1 MMSSSLRSSPY
12 VGPRAF
18 DEADQAIFFGRD
30 DESRQ
35 LAALVIAHRAVL
47 LYAQSGAGKTSLL
60 QASLVPALKRR
71 KKVVALPIGRVAG
84 ETRDD
89 VANVFVYNALLSIYG
104 EEALPDE
111 LASQSLSQ
119 GLAWRKPLGLAL
131 FIYGG
136 LSLAGAPLTPGFAGR
151 WALIIN
157 SQSPPGLSMVI
168 LVISVIVGVVGLL
181 RFLAK
186 TLSKKETGSEIEISP
201 ESNLSRIVARGLL
214 LLGIFLAFFPQLIL
228 SLSRMLANPF

>member
-1 MMSSSLRSSPY
+1 VASSLS
-12 VGPRAF
+12 G
-18 DEADQAIFFGRD
+18 DN
-30 DESRQ
+30 Q
-35 LAALVIAHRAVL
+35 LDR
-47 LYAQSGAGKTSLL
+47 
-60 QASLVPALKRR
+60 
-71 KKVVALPIGRVAG
+71 
-84 ETRDD
+84 
-89 VANVFVYNALLSIYG
+89 
-104 EEALPDE
+104 
-111 LASQSLSQ
+111 SQ

-186 TLSKKETGSEIEISP
+186 TLSKKETGLEVEISP
-201 ESNLSRIVARGLL
+201 ESYASRIVASGLL
-214 LLGIFLAFFPQLIL
+214 FLGILLAFFPQLIL